1 MTNRELVFKNLRCL
15 FPFDPIIHGSISDE
29 DREVNSFGVSVR
41 VNTPCSIVLA
51 NVEAN
56 DRRISEKIAMVSDKI
71 RCLLFSSGFFSDESM
86 VTFKTKTVIIT
97 GNDFIIYNRII
108 L

>member
-1 MTNRELVFKNLRCL
+1 
-15 FPFDPIIHGSISDE
+15 
-29 DREVNSFGVSVR
+29 VNSFGVSVR

-71 RCLLFSSGFFSDESM
+71 KDGVLLLFSAGVYSDESM
-86 VTFKTKTVIIT
+86 VTFKK
-97 GNDFIIYNRII
+97 NSYSNW
-108 L
+108 